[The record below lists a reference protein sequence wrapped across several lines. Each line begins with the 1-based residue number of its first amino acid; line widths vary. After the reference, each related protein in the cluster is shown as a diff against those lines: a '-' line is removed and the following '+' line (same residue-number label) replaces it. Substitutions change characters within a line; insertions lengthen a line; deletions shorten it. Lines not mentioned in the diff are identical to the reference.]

1 MSAFYEATAATS
13 GGTYRALML
22 ADDTVAILED
32 GVPGIVDTLSGSYP
46 DGTTV
51 SPESLVRDL
60 VWWIYEMRRG
70 EEILN
75 TSLQLRR

>member
-1 MSAFYEATAATS
+1 MVSYYEATAVTT

-22 ADDTVAILED
+22 ADETIAILED
-32 GVPGIVDTLSGSYP
+32 GVAGLVDTLPGTYS
-46 DGTTV
+46 DGTMA

-75 TSLQLRR
+75 ASLHLRR